1 MIDKEWYVY
10 RYNINKKRIEKYNIF
25 NHGSFAKDIEN
36 IINMLDGKVAAGT
49 SRINLNVS
57 DGVKDGEVRE
67 VHHHGR
73 CDVGSAW
80 AKGTVKNPEC
90 VDIPNTDAIDK

>member
-1 MIDKEWYVY
+1 MASE
-10 RYNINKKRIEKYNIF
+10 
-25 NHGSFAKDIEN
+25 KDIEN

-67 VHHHGR
+67 VHH
-73 CDVGSAW
+73 VGSAW

-90 VDIPNTDAIDK
+90 VDIPNTDAIDE

>member
-1 MIDKEWYVY
+1 MLRKDA
-10 RYNINKKRIEKYNIF
+10 
-25 NHGSFAKDIEN
+25 FA
-36 IINMLDGKVAAGT
+36 
-49 SRINLNVS
+49 
-57 DGVKDGEVRE
+57 DGEIKE

-90 VDIPNTDAIDK
+90 IDIPTEIEPED

>member
-1 MIDKEWYVY
+1 MNEVHFLGNFSTKCRRLKGEMIMASE
-10 RYNINKKRIEKYNIF
+10 
-25 NHGSFAKDIEN
+25 KDIEN
-36 IINMLDGKVAAGT
+36 LMKMLDGKV
-49 SRINLNVS
+49 
-57 DGVKDGEVRE
+57 E

-90 VDIPNTDAIDK
+90 IDIPTEIEPED

>member
-1 MIDKEWYVY
+1 MASE
-10 RYNINKKRIEKYNIF
+10 
-25 NHGSFAKDIEN
+25 KDIEN

-90 VDIPNTDAIDK
+90 VDIPNTDAELSVKIYSKMNKI

>member
-1 MIDKEWYVY
+1 MYGWAKESH
-10 RYNINKKRIEKYNIF
+10 IKIF
-25 NHGSFAKDIEN
+25 CSLVQL
-36 IINMLDGKVAAGT
+36 LDGKVAAGT

-90 VDIPNTDAIDK
+90 VDIPNTDAIDE

>member
-1 MIDKEWYVY
+1 MVRVHAALFRVAPTRDNKIRKGEMIMASE
-10 RYNINKKRIEKYNIF
+10 
-25 NHGSFAKDIEN
+25 KDIEN
-36 IINMLDGKVAAGT
+36 LMKMLDGKVKAGT
-49 SRINLNVS
+49 SRINVTAT
-57 DGVKDGEVRE
+57 DAFADGEIKE

-90 VDIPNTDAIDK
+90 IDIPTEIEPED

>member
-1 MIDKEWYVY
+1 MASE
-10 RYNINKKRIEKYNIF
+10 
-25 NHGSFAKDIEN
+25 KDIEN

-57 DGVKDGEVRE
+57 NGVKDGEVRE

-90 VDIPNTDAIDK
+90 VDIPNTDAIDE

>member
-1 MIDKEWYVY
+1 MEEKIWQA
-10 RYNINKKRIEKYNIF
+10 KKILKILL
-25 NHGSFAKDIEN
+25 I
-36 IINMLDGKVAAGT
+36 
-49 SRINLNVS
+49 S

-90 VDIPNTDAIDK
+90 VDIPNTDAIDE

>member
-1 MIDKEWYVY
+1 MASE
-10 RYNINKKRIEKYNIF
+10 
-25 NHGSFAKDIEN
+25 KDIEN

-73 CDVGSAW
+73 NIFVDAEEQTHHGRCDVGSAW

-90 VDIPNTDAIDK
+90 VDIPNTDAIDE

>member
-1 MIDKEWYVY
+1 ME
-10 RYNINKKRIEKYNIF
+10 EKNRA
-25 NHGSFAKDIEN
+25 SEKDIEN
-36 IINMLDGKVAAGT
+36 
-49 SRINLNVS
+49 
-57 DGVKDGEVRE
+57 KDGEVRE

-90 VDIPNTDAIDK
+90 VDIPNTDAIDE

>member
-1 MIDKEWYVY
+1 MASE
-10 RYNINKKRIEKYNIF
+10 
-25 NHGSFAKDIEN
+25 KDIEN

-49 SRINLNVS
+49 SRINLNVTAT
-57 DGVKDGEVRE
+57 DAFADGEIKE

-90 VDIPNTDAIDK
+90 VDIPNTDAIDE

>member
-1 MIDKEWYVY
+1 MAKEQDID
-10 RYNINKKRIEKYNIF
+10 
-25 NHGSFAKDIEN
+25 N
-36 IINMLDGKVAAGT
+36 IINLLDGKASSGT

-57 DGVKDGEVRE
+57 DNFSDGEVRE
-67 VHHHGR
+67 VYHHGR

-90 VDIPNTDAIDK
+90 IDAPMQEDEE